1 MTSKSLNGSFPLSS
15 AIFWYV
21 LAGFWHEIAHVN
33 SMMMSMMMNKDGAF
47 FSYPNSVKA
56 LKSFSSFAL
65 KSALGRSADLRQL
78 FPNDEK
84 DDDGFLLFFERS
96 VAISRAVAVFASAI
110 LFLWSLVALRE
121 KQNTN
126 ENRRAKT
133 FAFAAT
139 LFDAICSDVLFSHV
153 GSFREIR
160 KMSSSYSSSV
170 VYCGNFGIVLLNAAW
185 CSQNGERAYDL
196 LEKMVNVTMMRGAQ
210 SGGIVTFEEEKGEGN
225 MRGVRSRVVNM
236 KRTDLSKLLRSKTE
250 RESKGKMKLAE
261 KKAQTRIFCGHTR
274 FATTSKATFDG
285 THPHQWSPKQDL
297 LVYGLKQTKS
307 GSTRVSVENFIT
319 HNGDFDAFQ
328 VNRKW
333 NDQGSMNLW
342 LESVLKFKPPSVV
355 DSASI
360 AGVVDL
366 IRAQGCFALAAR
378 FSACFMLKTSDVF
391 PDAPMP
397 TLAQFEDIGKHFEK
411 VLDETLIAS
420 NGQSTVQEI
429 GFSLAM
435 REKLTKEIIDEFEK
449 GMNKDALKCLDNYL
463 DEEMGA
469 PSREFVRFTVNAF
482 FDNDSLFTMKY
493 FLTHA
498 KGSFGLM
505 VTCSLDAHR
514 QLCVAARGQTISVA
528 FYPKKGLICYGS
540 EQAAVKAGLS
550 VETPNGDILA
560 SVHGGEYGDDNA
572 AIRLD
577 LDDLNGEI
585 CLLDWGADRIPAV
598 SYPNSHLEQYPL
610 MGGSVNAILAKEG
623 EMRVEEPMTA
633 LRKQKS
639 TENIAPSSPRRG
651 KGVSVDK
658 KLFHRMT
665 RLEGNELIKM
675 LPKESDDPVLT
686 DIADIPRIL
695 KNIQDDWRNKPQG
708 SMSLNRLTAW
718 NLARCLKKRLA
729 RRVNRTIKS
738 EGSIDV
744 VVTGCEVSLWLAEQ
758 FASDLQTAFPRLRVK
773 AISSNKILGLWGQDL
788 PVPSVGFTNSK
799 KTDDFTDAI
808 VIIVSHS
815 GGTFA
820 PLATSNLLVSSTN
833 SIFVVASEWDTQI
846 GKQLRAMKSEGE
858 FDSRIFTTD
867 VGVRPAE
874 PCSISVAA
882 TQQLLTQIF
891 LHMSLVIL
899 DNADFRKYTNAYVTK
914 HDLSELEKCN
924 QMNIAALEEIVG
936 YSASPK
942 KEKLKSAKED
952 ELRKQGDD
960 WADHVLEGVKG
971 WIMSFVY
978 IVGTVTA
985 GYPLITGVAVLCGL
999 ATTWA
1004 FYITRF
1010 FDALIYAFLPQ
1021 ISITII
1027 RLIQGR
1033 NLLHR
1038 MTARTIVIGDIPW
1051 VSQCADAFLSKI
1063 FACSYSAAGIT
1074 VLSGNTNDHL
1084 VHRHTHRVVRGAL
1097 LIVGRPDGR
1106 LSGLTSAEATTSL
1119 SLSQA
1124 SSIQSIGGTCES
1136 ITIGHSPYKLPLSKN
1151 AIFLSRHR
1159 PKYLCEKYYEE
1170 RTENNLDGKSA
1181 SALLGIY
1188 SSYHEEHT
1196 ELSVHKLNN
1205 RNAVAL
1211 LTNACKY
1218 AEEQRAHILTVF
1230 KELDTNQ
1237 DGRLSLSEF
1246 TSAYKKLDTLAAA
1259 AGEEHIAL
1267 TDAQIAKLFRSGDR
1281 DTNGTL
1287 DFDEFS
1293 EIINLPEI
1301 LMLKILEAD
1310 PRNAEGLLMVEP
1322 SHEEYFGQVLRK
1334 SAPPQIKPYTLMES
1348 QEFSMKLYEAR
1359 IASLQR
1365 FVAMTVLFHQT
1376 GTRVQRFWRKVS
1388 FGYLGYRTD
1397 RTHSIMRIA
1406 TTASPVSG
1414 AEVRDRRHF
1423 IALVTAF
1430 NSAVSTIRRVHYE
1443 FVEGVNLS
1451 RKRVLRRNNDFSNST
1466 HNSAGESEGED
1477 LSYRGRG
1484 GKSAFQELLLR
1495 RAGSV

>member
-1 MTSKSLNGSFPLSS
+1 MKAEGVSSSFPLSS
-15 AIFWYV
+15 AVFWYV
-21 LAGFWHEIAHVN
+21 VAGVAHEMAHCFGFLWA
-33 SMMMSMMMNKDGAF
+33 MMMRTDCLPNERQGAF
-47 FSYPNSVKA
+47 FRYPSSSSRS
-56 LKSFSSFAL
+56 SFSMSVAMMLFSRRVDANEL
-65 KSALGRSADLRQL
+65 LTMVPSACDASSDVDGFESAAKFSRFLAVCTSSALFL
-78 FPNDEK
+78 FSLLLLLK
-84 DDDGFLLFFERS
+84 DNNN
-96 VAISRAVAVFASAI
+96 
-110 LFLWSLVALRE
+110 
-121 KQNTN
+121 K
-126 ENRRAKT
+126 ENNRAKT

-139 LFDAICSDVLFSHV
+139 AFDAICSDVLFD
-153 GSFREIR
+153 G
-160 KMSSSYSSSV
+160 MSSTTSALLH
-170 VYCGNFGIVLLNAAW
+170 CGNFGIVLLNAAW
-185 CSQNGERAYDL
+185 CFRNGERAYDL
-196 LEKMVNVTMMRGAQ
+196 LEKMINVTMMRGAQ
-210 SGGIVTFEEEKGEGN
+210 SGGIVTFEEQSEGK

-250 RESKGKMKLAE
+250 RESKGKMNHSE
-261 KKAQTRIFCGHTR
+261 KKAQARIFCGHTR

-285 THPHQWSPKQDL
+285 THPHQWSPKQNL
-297 LVYGLKQTKS
+297 LIYGLKQNAP
-307 GSTRVSVENFIT
+307 GSMRSPVENFIT

-333 NDQGSMNLW
+333 NDQGAVNLW
-342 LESVLKFKPPSVV
+342 LESALKYKPPSVV

-378 FSACFMLKTSDVF
+378 FSVGFMLRTSDVF
-391 PDAPMP
+391 ADAPIP
-397 TLAQFEDIGKHFEK
+397 TLAQFEEIGKHFEK
-411 VLDETLIAS
+411 VLDETLAAS
-420 NGQSTVQEI
+420 NGQFTVQEL
-429 GFSLAM
+429 GFNLEM
-435 REKLTKEIIDEFEK
+435 REKITKEVVEEFEK
-449 GMNKDALKCLDNYL
+449 GTNKDSLKCLDNYL
-463 DEEMGA
+463 DEEVGA
-469 PSREFVRFTVNAF
+469 PIREFVRFTVHAF
-482 FDNDSLFTMKY
+482 FDNDSLFTTKY

-498 KGSFGLM
+498 KGSFGL
-505 VTCSLDAHR
+505 VITCSLDAHR
-514 QLCVAARGQTISVA
+514 QLCVAARGQTMSVA

-572 AIRLD
+572 AVRLD

-585 CLLDWGADRIPAV
+585 CLLDWGEDCIPAV

-610 MGGSVNAILAKEG
+610 MGGTVTAILAVEG
-623 EMRVEEPMTA
+623 EMKIEQPTA
-633 LRKQKS
+633 FMRQKS
-639 TENIAPSSPRRG
+639 IENIAPSSPRRN

-675 LPKESDDPVLT
+675 LPEESNDPVLT
-686 DIADIPRIL
+686 DISDIPRIL

-718 NLARCLKKRLA
+718 NLARCLKKRLE
-729 RRVNRTIKS
+729 RRLNGSIKS
-738 EGSIDV
+738 EHSIDV
-744 VVTGCEVSLWLAEQ
+744 VLTGCEVSLWLAEQ
-758 FASDLQTAFPRLRVK
+758 FASDLQTAFPRLHVK

-788 PVPSVGFTNSK
+788 PVPAVGFADSK

-867 VGVRPAE
+867 IGVRPAE
-874 PCSISVAA
+874 PCSVSVAA

-899 DNADFRKYTNAYVTK
+899 DNARFRKYTNAFVTK
-914 HDLSELEKCN
+914 HDLAELEKCN

-936 YSASPK
+936 YSASPSK
-942 KEKLKSAKED
+942 KKLKSDKED

-985 GYPLITGVAVLCGL
+985 GYPLITGIAVLCGL
-999 ATTWA
+999 ATTWV

-1010 FDALIYAFLPQ
+1010 FDALIYAFIPQ

-1027 RLIQGR
+1027 RLVQGR

-1106 LSGLTSAEATTSL
+1106 LSALTSAEATTSL

-1151 AIFLSRHR
+1151 AIFLNTHR

-1181 SALLGIY
+1181 GALLGIY
-1188 SSYHEEHT
+1188 SNYHEEHT
-1196 ELSVHKLNN
+1196 ELSVHKLTN
-1205 RNAVAL
+1205 RNAVTL
-1211 LTNACKY
+1211 LTEACRH
-1218 AEEQRAHILTVF
+1218 ADEQRTHVLTVF

-1246 TSAYKKLDTLAAA
+1246 TEAYKKLDALAAA
-1259 AGEEHIAL
+1259 SGESHIAL
-1267 TDAQIAKLFRSGDR
+1267 TEAQIAKLFRSADKDKSGEL
-1281 DTNGTL
+1281 N
-1287 DFDEFS
+1287 FEEFS
-1293 EIINLPEI
+1293 EILDLPEI
-1301 LMLKILEAD
+1301 VMLKILEAD

-1322 SHEEYFGQVLRK
+1322 SHEKYFGEALRK

-1365 FVAMTVLFHQT
+1365 FVAMTVLFHQI
-1376 GTRVQRFWRKVS
+1376 GTRVQEFWRKIS

-1430 NSAVSTIRRVHYE
+1430 NSAVSTIRKVHGE
-1443 FVEGVNLS
+1443 FTEGISLN
-1451 RKRVLRRNNDFSNST
+1451 RKRALRRNSGNT
-1466 HNSAGESEGED
+1466 AGGGSDGD
-1477 LSYRGRG
+1477 DSYRG
-1484 GKSAFQELLLR
+1484 GKSSFRELLLK